1 MNTWT
6 FALNR
11 IEEWKQMARKTIE
24 TRGGRGGNLTF
35 FQDVNTGLRNYS
47 DKRSNEEIE

>member
-24 TRGGRGGNLTF
+24 TRGGRGGNF
-35 FQDVNTGLRNYS
+35 SVFSRREY
-47 DKRSNEEIE
+47 RFEELFG